1 MSCCKKKPKK
11 YKCKKCTYVYDPEV
25 GDPRHGIP
33 AGTSFEDLPPTWK
46 CPVCGAPKSEFEK
59 I

>member
-11 YKCKKCTYVYDPEV
+11 YRCKKCSYIYDPEV
-25 GDPRHGIP
+25 GDPKHGIP
-33 AGTSFEDLPPTWK
+33 AGTPFEDLPATWK